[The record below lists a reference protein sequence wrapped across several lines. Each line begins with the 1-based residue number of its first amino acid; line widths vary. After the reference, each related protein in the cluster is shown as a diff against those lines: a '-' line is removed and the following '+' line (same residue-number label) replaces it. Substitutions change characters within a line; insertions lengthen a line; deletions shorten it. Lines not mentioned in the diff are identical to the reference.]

1 MDAMRKLV
9 VALGV
14 ALAVA
19 GCGDDA
25 TVGAAATPDEQVTSP
40 APEETVAET
49 TRPSPDG
56 EPEQCIA
63 ESEDRYQGRALVSVT
78 EPCAGDPVTSPLSVV
93 GEANVFEA
101 TVSMR
106 ILDQNGDEIASDF
119 TTAECGTGCWGA
131 FVGEIEF
138 EVDSEQPGTLEVFES
153 SAEDGSDIHKL
164 SIPITLV
171 P

>member
-1 MDAMRKLV
+1 MDVMRMLV
-9 VALGV
+9 VALGL
-14 ALAVA
+14 ALVLG
-19 GCGDDA
+19 GCGD
-25 TVGAAATPDEQVTSP
+25 TGSVGTGAAPDDQATSA

-49 TRPSPDG
+49 TMPSPV
-56 EPEQCIA
+56 PEQCAA

-78 EPCAGDPVTSPLSVV
+78 EPCSGATVTSPLNVV

-106 ILDQNGDEIASDF
+106 ILDENGDEIATAF

-131 FVGEIEF
+131 FAGEISF
-138 EVDSEQPGTLEVFES
+138 EVDHEQPGTLEVFES
-153 SAEDGSDIHKL
+153 SAEDGSDIHKV
-164 SIPITLV
+164 SIPVTLV